1 MPLAAACIDLEII
14 ILSEVSQ
21 KEKEISYVITYMW
34 NLKYGTNELTYES
47 ETESQRER
55 TNLWLLQE
63 RVCGEGM
70 NWELGI
76 SR

>member
-1 MPLAAACIDLEII
+1 MDDLEITI
-14 ILSEVSQ
+14 VNEVSQ

-34 NLKYGTNELTYES
+34 SLKYGTHELIYEA
-47 ETESQRER
+47 ETESQTER
-55 TNLWLLQE
+55 TDLWLLQE

-70 NWELGI
+70 NWELGV